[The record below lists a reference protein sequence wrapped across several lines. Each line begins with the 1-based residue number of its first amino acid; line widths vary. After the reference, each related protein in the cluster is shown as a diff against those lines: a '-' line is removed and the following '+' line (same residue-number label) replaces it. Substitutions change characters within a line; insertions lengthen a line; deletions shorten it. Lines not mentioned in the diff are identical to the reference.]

1 MEDYDKFIKVNK
13 VKSPKVQR
21 NTILKD
27 YKKELKEQ
35 PTKQKKIKILS
46 KRKSKKKNNDFIPT
60 ELSIKKQVK
69 KVEKIVKPVVDKVGP
84 VLDDVVDKV
93 KPTVEDIIDKSVSNI
108 TKKRKRSK
116 RKSDRYKTKT
126 ISVKLNKNKE
136 KDIDKL
142 LKKLNN
148 MKLEEIQKNL
158 KSKGIHS
165 KNKDKDKLLKYM
177 YLLTCVDDNINII
190 KGQLSSVEGSGADS
204 DWFSDSVASTNSSSS
219 GTFRFFVT
227 LNTYRGWSIIIVDP

>member
-1 MEDYDKFIKVNK
+1 MEDYDKFIKIDK

-46 KRKSKKKNNDFIPT
+46 KRKSKKRKQGFIPT

-69 KVEKIVKPVVDKVGP
+69 KIESVIKPVVDKVEP
-84 VLDDVVDKV
+84 AVDNIINEI
-93 KPTVEDIIDKSVSNI
+93 KPTVEDIIDKSVSKI

-116 RKSDRYKTKT
+116 RKNDRYKTKT
-126 ISVKLNKNKE
+126 ISVKLNKDKE
-136 KDIDKL
+136 KDINRL
-142 LKKLNN
+142 LKKFND

-177 YLLTCVDDNINII
+177 YLLTCVDDNINVV
-190 KGQLSSVEGSGADS
+190 KG
-204 DWFSDSVASTNSSSS
+204 
-219 GTFRFFVT
+219 
-227 LNTYRGWSIIIVDP
+227 